1 MPPNRRDVLTWI
13 TATAAV
19 GCATTAPLPGKSSF
33 SGGAG
38 GDTGTDG
45 TSGPTPDSG
54 DTGDGLGSGG
64 DGGGGGASGGSSGSG
79 AGTGDDTGAEPAWTC
94 DQGEAEVTTPCSP
107 SSPQGEGPY
116 YLDDVPEGAE
126 MNRRGAVH
134 THLTVD
140 LRILDSTC
148 TPLAGV
154 VVDLWH
160 ADEEEVYDMTGDHHC
175 RGRLVT
181 GADGTVCFSTL
192 RPPPYSDG
200 MGNYLPAHLHLNL
213 LRDGAKVLTT
223 QLYFQGDPYLSGAP
237 AELVC
242 TPQVASDGSERIQVD
257 LVLPGPA

>member
-1 MPPNRRDVLTWI
+1 MTPNRRDVLTWLS
-13 TATAAV
+13 ATAAV
-19 GCATTAPLPGKSSF
+19 GCRTSAPLPGKSSIP
-33 SGGAG
+33 GGTSA
-38 GDTGTDG
+38 DSGTDG
-45 TSGPTPDSG
+45 TTAATHDSA
-54 DTGDGLGSGG
+54 DTGDPMGSGG
-64 DGGGGGASGGSSGSG
+64 DGGGGGASGDGGVGGDDGSG
-79 AGTGDDTGAEPAWTC
+79 EPAWTC
-94 DQGEAEVTTPCSP
+94 DQGEAELPTTCSG
-107 SSPQGEGPY
+107 STPQGEGPY
-116 YLDDVPEGAE
+116 YLDSVPEGAE
-126 MNRRGAVH
+126 MNRRGSVS

-160 ADEEEVYDMTGDHHC
+160 ADEEEVYDMSGDHHC

-181 GADGTVCFSTL
+181 GSDGTVCFSTL

-223 QLYFQGDPYLSGAP
+223 QLYFEGDPYLSGAP

-242 TPQVASDGSERIQVD
+242 TPQVAPDGSERIQVD